1 MNDLGNLLHTG
12 QGRDVTHVMVDG
24 EFIVE
29 NGRATRVNEEQIL
42 RDAQQAATALW
53 HRARQQIA

>member
-1 MNDLGNLLHTG
+1 
-12 QGRDVTHVMVDG
+12 MVDG

-53 HRARQQIA
+53 HRARQQIS